1 MSAMQD
7 NDSVVMYLVVRKG
20 HSYSLT
26 QLLSD
31 AATAVCR
38 VMNAYSRETMH
49 NRQFAAWR
57 ADLYRK
63 VALRAD
69 LKALAALVGFPSHA
83 QGAVT
88 VFAPCRRSERPKAL
102 AKLQTYDAEV
112 ADLASSPAADHE
124 HAVRIVVNGDVPMSV
139 GKMLAQVGH
148 AAMLAFEKC
157 LADDKRLRDSSPMKP
172 WWVAGFPCVVTFASG
187 AEWEALARK
196 HPHAIVTDAG
206 FTEVASGTQT
216 CLAAIA

>member
-1 MSAMQD
+1 MQND
-7 NDSVVMYLVVRKG
+7 NDPAVMYMVVRKG
-20 HSYSLT
+20 HAYSLA

-31 AATAVCR
+31 AATATCR

-69 LKALAALVGFPSHA
+69 FKALAALGGFPSHA

-102 AKLQTYDAEV
+102 AKLQTYDAAV
-112 ADLASSPAADHE
+112 ADLASAPAADHE
-124 HAVRIVVNGDVPMSV
+124 HAVRIVVNGDVEMSA

-148 AAMLAFEKC
+148 AAMLAFE
-157 LADDKRLRDSSPMKP
+157 RLHDPHTVSP
-172 WWVAGFPCVVTFASG
+172 WWSAGFPCVVTFASG
-187 AEWEALARK
+187 TEWEALARK

-206 FTEVASGTQT
+206 LTEVASGTQT
-216 CLAAIA
+216 CLAVIGGAA

>member
-1 MSAMQD
+1 MQND
-7 NDSVVMYLVVRKG
+7 NDPAVMYIVVRKG

-49 NRQFAAWR
+49 NRAFTAWR

-69 LKALAALVGFPSHA
+69 LKALAALAGFPSHA

-102 AKLQTYDAEV
+102 TRLQTYDAAV
-112 ADLASSPAADHE
+112 ADLASDPAADHE
-124 HAVRIVVNGDVPMSV
+124 HAVRIVVNGDVAMSV

-148 AAMLAFEKC
+148 AAMLAFETHHDPHT
-157 LADDKRLRDSSPMKP
+157 ATPWSS
-172 WWVAGFPCVVTFASG
+172 AGFPCVVTFASG
-187 AEWEALARK
+187 AEWNALARDNECLV
-196 HPHAIVTDAG
+196 ADAG
-206 FTEVASGTQT
+206 FTEVPSGTET
-216 CLAAIA
+216 CLAVIGGTP

>member
-1 MSAMQD
+1 MSTDD
-7 NDSVVMYLVVRKG
+7 NAVMYMVVRKG

-102 AKLQTYDAEV
+102 AKLQTYDATV
-112 ADLASSPAADHE
+112 ADL
-124 HAVRIVVNGDVPMSV
+124 NGDVPMSA

-148 AAMLAFEKC
+148 AAMMAFEN
-157 LADDKRLRDSSPMKP
+157 LHPHSVTP
-172 WWVAGFPCVVTFASG
+172 WRSTGFPCVVTFATGS
-187 AEWEALARK
+187 EWRALALKYPRS
-196 HPHAIVTDAG
+196 IVADAG
-206 FTEVASGTQT
+206 FTEVASGTET
-216 CLAAIA
+216 CLAVIGAAPR

>member
-1 MSAMQD
+1 MSTDD
-7 NDSVVMYLVVRKG
+7 NAVMYMVVRKG

-102 AKLQTYDAEV
+102 AKLQTYDAAV

-148 AAMLAFEKC
+148 AAMLAFETSHDPHT
-157 LADDKRLRDSSPMKP
+157 ATPWSSS
-172 WWVAGFPCVVTFASG
+172 GFQCTVTFASG

-196 HPHAIVTDAG
+196 HLHAIVTDAG

-216 CLAAIA
+216 CLAVIGGAT